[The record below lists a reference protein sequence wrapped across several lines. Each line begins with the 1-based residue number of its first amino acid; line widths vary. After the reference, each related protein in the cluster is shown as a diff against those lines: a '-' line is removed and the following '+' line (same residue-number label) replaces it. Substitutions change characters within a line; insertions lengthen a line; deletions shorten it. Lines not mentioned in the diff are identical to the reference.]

1 MTKAHSK
8 TYEQLKAFV
17 GDLEP
22 ASAADVR
29 EIGFADS
36 TRTIALSRNHE
47 CRVELVLSCEHL
59 QATRPI
65 VDLAMDFSP
74 DWKSSNEGSFPANR
88 IVFPGDM
95 FFDSAAAMI
104 CVELIEAGFADDPV
118 NAFAAVEPLI
128 EKFIAGGNM
137 IGDQSLMGLYGEL
150 VLLDALTAHADS
162 ADSGRLVDSWLGW
175 RPSSRDFQLG
185 SIGIEVKTTS
195 GSTSRHHIQGFH
207 QVEVGHPVTDVAE
220 TSLQLLSIGL
230 SAIPEGQDIGQSLPS
245 LVEQI
250 RQRLPAGA
258 AQDAFLDRVQEYGGD
273 AGAGY
278 NHLRDQAK
286 TRFQT
291 RFVLA
296 FERLYDL
303 ADDALHIL
311 RRPDISPFTH
321 VEADSVEFN
330 LDLPFPF
337 RGTVNPVSGL
347 GPIASALTNAWSS
360 ASR

>member
-1 MTKAHSK
+1 MHSK

-22 ASAADVR
+22 APAADVR
-29 EIGFADS
+29 DIGFADD

-47 CRVELVLSCEHL
+47 CSVELVLSCGRL
-59 QATRPI
+59 SASRPI
-65 VDLAMDFSP
+65 VDLAMDYNP
-74 DWKSSNEGSFPANR
+74 NWKSSNEGSFPANR
-88 IVFPGDM
+88 IVFPSDM

-118 NAFAAVEPLI
+118 NAFATVEPLI

-137 IGDQSLMGLYGEL
+137 IGDHKLMGLYGEL
-150 VLLDALTAHADS
+150 TLLDALTAHTEP
-162 ADSGRLVDSWLGW
+162 ADSGRMVDSWFGW

-185 SIGIEVKTTS
+185 QIGIEVKTTT

-207 QVEVGHPVTDVAE
+207 QIEVGHPVTDVSE

-230 SAIPEGQDIGQSLPS
+230 IAVPEGQDSGQSLPS

-250 RQRLPAGA
+250 RQRLPAGSVRA
-258 AQDAFLDRVQEYGGD
+258 AFLDHVQEYGGD

-278 NHLRDQAK
+278 NHSRDQAK
-286 TRFQT
+286 ARFQT
-291 RFVLA
+291 HFVPA

-303 ADDALHIL
+303 TDDALHIL
-311 RRPDISPFTH
+311 SRPDVSPFTH
-321 VEADSVEFN
+321 VEADSIEFN

-337 RGTVNPVSGL
+337 RGAINPVSGL
-347 GPIASALTNAWSS
+347 GAIAIVLTAE
-360 ASR
+360 